1 MEEGKDRSTVQK
13 EVTDKYSL
21 RGRVFHRI
29 REDILSGK
37 YSENEELKEAAI
49 GAECGVSRTPVREA
63 LRQLELEGLVE
74 LIPNKGAI
82 ILGISPED
90 ICDIYQIR
98 SMLEGCAAERAA
110 LRASDEQIR
119 KLAEIV
125 DLTDFYIARQ
135 NMQQLQALDGRFHGL
150 IYEMTGS
157 RMMQRV
163 LRDMHYYVGLT
174 RDASLKSEGRA
185 VQSVEEHRAVLEAIT
200 RRDGERARALM
211 TRHVENAR
219 HNVLERHLQDV

>member
-1 MEEGKDRSTVQK
+1 MVRVQNEKQTGGLSSKVYHQIRSEILK
-13 EVTDKYSL
+13 GALMPGESVTEMGLAK
-21 RGRVFHRI
+21 
-29 REDILSGK
+29 
-37 YSENEELKEAAI
+37 
-49 GAECGVSRTPVREA
+49 ECGVSRTPVREA

-110 LRASDEQIR
+110 LRASDEEIR
-119 KLAEIV
+119 RLTEIA

-135 NMQQLQALDGRFHGL
+135 NMQQLQAMDGQFHQL
-150 IYEMTGS
+150 IYEMAGS
-157 RMMQRV
+157 RMLQRV

-185 VQSVEEHRAVLEAIT
+185 VQSVEEHRLVLDAI
-200 RRDGERARALM
+200 RQRDGKRARALM
-211 TRHVENAR
+211 TQHVENAR